1 MTFVSFEYLVLLLTT
16 CGLYYVLPWRGRI
29 LLLLVASY
37 VFYSYWEPWYALV
50 IASTTLVD
58 FTAALLI
65 DRTESLRRRRALL
78 ATSIAFNLGMLFYFK
93 YTNFALDTLRPLVS
107 PLGMQMPT
115 LEILLPAGISFYTF
129 QEMSYT
135 IDVYRRRIRP
145 TRDLAL
151 FATFVSFFPQLVAGP
166 IERAE
171 TLMPQLAVR
180 QRFDPGRVVSGLGLI
195 LVGLAKKLVLAD
207 RLAYFAAPKF
217 LHPGAYDSWELLLC
231 LAVMPISLYLDFGGY
246 TDIARGS
253 GRLLG
258 IELQRNFLFPFAS
271 ANPLE
276 IWRRWHI
283 TLVNW
288 IRDYV
293 FVLLPGSPGLSF
305 IVPLVLVGLWHGADW
320 KFALWGLGQ
329 GVAAAAYVYWR
340 IEAPAVLR
348 PRRWGV
354 LATAGWLL
362 LVAYNMLLIPLFF
375 SPDLT
380 GAVAYWKRLFT
391 GGWSSFGE
399 PSLNA
404 ALAFVLGHQVV
415 QIVGRN
421 WDWRGFWG
429 SLPAPARGLAAAVL
443 FYVVLF
449 GAVPLAQRFVYF
461 QF

>member
-1 MTFVSFEYLVLLLTT
+1 MTFVSFEYLVLLVST
-16 CGLYYVLPWRGRI
+16 CALYYLLPWRARI
-29 LLLLVASY
+29 LLLLAASY
-37 VFYSYWEPWYALV
+37 VFYAYWEPWYALV
-50 IASTTLVD
+50 IGSTTLVD
-58 FTAALLI
+58 YAAALLI
-65 DRTESLRRRRALL
+65 DRADSKTRRRALL
-78 ATSIAFNLGMLFYFK
+78 ATSIVFNLGMLFYFK
-93 YTNFALDTLRPLVS
+93 YTNFALDTLRPVAGA
-107 PLGMQMPT
+107 LGVGLPT

-171 TLMPQLAVR
+171 TLMPQLATR
-180 QRFDPGRVVSGLGLI
+180 HSFEPGRIASGLGLI
-195 LVGLAKKLVLAD
+195 LIGLAKKLVLAD
-207 RLAYFAAPKF
+207 RLVYFAAPKF
-217 LHPGAYDSWELLLC
+217 LDPGAYDSWELLLC
-231 LAVMPISLYLDFGGY
+231 LALMPVSLYLDFGGY

-283 TLVNW
+283 TLVSW

-293 FVLLPGSPGLSF
+293 FVLFPANPALSF

-329 GVAAAAYVYWR
+329 GVAAAVYVYWR
-340 IEAPAVLR
+340 IEAPAALR

-354 LATAGWLL
+354 LASTGWL
-362 LVAYNMLLIPLFF
+362 VHVGYNMLLVPLFF
-375 SPDLT
+375 SPDTT
-380 GAVAYWKRLFT
+380 GAVAYWRRLFT
-391 GGWSSFGE
+391 GGFASFGE
-399 PSLNA
+399 SSHTA
-404 ALAFVLGHQVV
+404 ALAFLLLFLGA
-415 QIVGRN
+415 QIAGRN
-421 WDWRGFWG
+421 WDWRGFWDA
-429 SLPAPARGLAAAVL
+429 LPAPVRGFAAVVL
-443 FYVVLF
+443 FYMVLF
-449 GAVPLAQRFVYF
+449 GAVPMAQRFVYF